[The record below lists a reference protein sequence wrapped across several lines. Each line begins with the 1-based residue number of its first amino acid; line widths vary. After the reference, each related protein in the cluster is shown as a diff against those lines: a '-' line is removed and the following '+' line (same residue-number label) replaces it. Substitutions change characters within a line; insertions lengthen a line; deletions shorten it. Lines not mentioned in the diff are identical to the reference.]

1 MEPRSLERLQELFWE
16 QIREGLHPGAA
27 LAVYRYGKPVLDL
40 YGGVAD
46 TGTGRRVTAD
56 TLFVLFSS
64 TKPLASACLY
74 ILKDCGKLDW
84 NDKVSRYWPEFSQ
97 NGKATVTIRHV
108 LTHKAGF
115 PETPVELKPENW
127 RNWSNWDVVVSAMEH
142 ASPRWKPGTVLAYH
156 SFNVGWVVGEL
167 VRRVDGRPF
176 SRFLREELTEPL
188 GMKNTYV
195 GLSPALEDRVSKI
208 YMMSDPGAYDDSESL
223 VSAFNRPEVHQ
234 AVIPAGGGISTARDM
249 ARFYAM
255 MERGGTLDGVQV
267 LKPQTVAEVTKLRVR
282 GMDRIAKKEQH
293 LTIGMRVAEP
303 RMGSLGSKGT
313 RRFGH
318 GGAGLTSSCWA
329 DPELGLAV
337 ALVSNGF
344 YDRDYQD
351 RVSKPGGEDPRLAA
365 LSQAAVSACL

>member
-1 MEPRSLERLQELFWE
+1 M
-16 QIREGLHPGAA
+16 
-27 LAVYRYGKPVLDL
+27 
-40 YGGVAD
+40 
-46 TGTGRRVTAD
+46 
-56 TLFVLFSS
+56 
-64 TKPLASACLY
+64 
-74 ILKDCGKLDW
+74 
-84 NDKVSRYWPEFSQ
+84 
-97 NGKATVTIRHV
+97 
-108 LTHKAGF
+108 
-115 PETPVELKPENW
+115 
-127 RNWSNWDVVVSAMEH
+127 
-142 ASPRWKPGTVLAYH
+142 
-156 SFNVGWVVGEL
+156 
-167 VRRVDGRPF
+167 
-176 SRFLREELTEPL
+176 
-188 GMKNTYV
+188 
-195 GLSPALEDRVSKI
+195 SKI

-255 MERGGTLDGVQV
+255 MERGGTLDSVQV